1 MDTTTNLGRGALLM
15 AVAGVAFIGYGIVFL
30 IWNFVAGGF
39 ELGVDTLNGVSRADL
54 NAIEPGIVHY
64 ISHLHVATAAFI
76 ITTGIAVTGLAWYGV
91 ARGEWWAWVTA
102 VLSAV
107 LGLLLALPMHWMD
120 LFGYEWITHLGP
132 IYLAAI
138 VFVIGAASAYQGIR
152 FPTATGVS
160 RDVTETSAGR

>member
-54 NAIEPGIVHY
+54 NAIEPGIAHY

-76 ITTGIAVTGLAWYGV
+76 ITTGIAVAGLSWFGV
-91 ARGEWWAWVTA
+91 GRGEWWAWVTA
-102 VLSAV
+102 VLSGV
-107 LGLLLALPMHWMD
+107 LGLALALPMHWMD
-120 LFGYEWITHLGP
+120 LFEHEWVTHLGP
-132 IYLAAI
+132 IYLAAV
-138 VFVIGAASAYQGIR
+138 VFVVGAAYAYQAIR
-152 FPTATGVS
+152 FTTTAVS
-160 RDVTETSAGR
+160 RPASERAAGR

>member
-15 AVAGVAFIGYGIVFL
+15 AISGLAFVGYGIVFL

-54 NAIEPGIVHY
+54 NAIEPGIAHY

-76 ITTGIAVTGLAWYGV
+76 ITTGIAVTGLARYGV
-91 ARGEWWAWVTA
+91 ARGEFWAWVTA
-102 VLSAV
+102 VLAGV
-107 LGLLLALPMHWMD
+107 LGLLLALPMHWME

-132 IYLAAI
+132 IYVAAV
-138 VFVIGAASAYQGIR
+138 VFVIGAAYAYLGIR
-152 FPTATGVS
+152 YPTESRVSPERAGTATA
-160 RDVTETSAGR
+160 R